1 MGGDARTAGEAVS
14 EAVIKAAI
22 ESIVS
27 GAVDGDIAFVKGD
40 NEGSVAVALES
51 KIFQST
57 DILFIVSYL
66 NYIKYHKSDLEEEIM
81 KKSKVRYQT

>member
-57 DILFIVSYL
+57 DIFLSP
-66 NYIKYHKSDLEEEIM
+66 
-81 KKSKVRYQT
+81 KSKKLDIFPKEYRT